1 MRSILRGFLAWLDA
15 RFPEK
20 VVVTQAEF
28 LKMKADVENMSKAIN
43 EKRLEKIEQE
53 INKFNVAMGF
63 GKAVVNPG
71 VTVPF
76 QR

>member
-1 MRSILRGFLAWLDA
+1 MRSMLRSFLAWMDK

-20 VVVTQAEF
+20 VVITQTEF
-28 LKMKADVENMSKAIN
+28 LKMKETIDAVSKAIN
-43 EKRLEKIEQE
+43 EKRLEKIEAE

-63 GKAVVNPG
+63 GGAVIPKGAVAQ
-71 VTVPF
+71 F

>member
-1 MRSILRGFLAWLDA
+1 MRSMLRSFLAWLDA

-20 VVVTQAEF
+20 VVITQAEF
-28 LKMKADVENMSKAIN
+28 LKMKADIEKFSGLLN
-43 EKRLEKIEQE
+43 EKRLEKIEAE

-63 GKAVVNPG
+63 GGAVIPKG
-71 VTVPF
+71 QTVPF